1 MEDSYELFKRSDQLK
16 IYYFIGRL
24 NPPHNGHIDTLIQMI
39 SMANA
44 DNSVPLIIL
53 GSGPKKERTM
63 ENPIPY
69 ETKEAFLRYI
79 LPHELKY
86 VIVQMTSSLANVYQ
100 WYNSVLTHIPPPTS
114 VEFIRFAGD
123 KDDNA
128 TKLQYMDEH
137 LSKTGSTRTI
147 AIPPVMANASTQMSA
162 TRVRK
167 DAYIAHL
174 NELQNVQNAQTGAN
188 GYEGF
193 NAKYGGFYRE
203 FTRHIYEDI
212 IMPALEATP
221 EQIDAYI
228 KTSKMPSKTKTAKKA
243 KPKAKPKPKAK
254 GKTAKKTKAKTAKK
268 SNPNAEQTS
277 KPSKKTK
284 PEKNGANEVSA
295 NSESANEG
303 WENEG
308 RANAGRAN
316 AGRANAGRAN
326 AGRANSGMATS
337 SGESDESL
345 NE

>member
-1 MEDSYELFKRSDQLK
+1 MEDLFELFKRSPELK

-24 NPPHNGHIDTLIQMI
+24 NPPHPGHIAALIQMI
-39 SMANA
+39 RMANA
-44 DNSVPLIIL
+44 DNSVALIIL

-79 LPHELKY
+79 LPGELRY
-86 VIVQMTSSLANVYQ
+86 FIMQMSSSLADVYQ

-147 AIPPVMANASTQMSA
+147 AIPPVMANALTQMSA

-167 DAYIAHL
+167 YAYIAHL

-188 GYEGF
+188 GYEDF

-203 FTRHIYEDI
+203 FTRNIYEDI

-243 KPKAKPKPKAK
+243 KGKSKAKPK
-254 GKTAKKTKAKTAKK
+254 TAKKAKAKSKSKTAKK
-268 SNPNAEQTS
+268 SIPNAEQTS

-284 PEKNGANEVSA
+284 PATFGENA
-295 NSESANEG
+295 ESANEG

-308 RANAGRAN
+308 RANAGMAYEGIAN
-316 AGRANAGRAN
+316 AGRANA
-326 AGRANSGMATS
+326 GMATS

>member
-1 MEDSYELFKRSDQLK
+1 MEDLFELFKRSDQLK

-24 NPPHNGHIDTLIQMI
+24 NPPHPGHIDALIQMI

-44 DNSVPLIIL
+44 DNSVALIIL

-79 LPHELKY
+79 IPPGLKY
-86 VIVQMTSSLANVYQ
+86 GIVQMTSSLANVYQ
-100 WYNSVLTHIPPPTS
+100 WYNAVLKHIPPPTS

-128 TKLQYMDEH
+128 TKLQYMDDH

-174 NELQNVQNAQTGAN
+174 NELQTGSN
-188 GYEGF
+188 GYEEF
-193 NAKYGGFYRE
+193 NAKYGGFYGD
-203 FTRHIYEDI
+203 FTMHIYQDI
-212 IMPALEATP
+212 IMPALKASP
-221 EQIDAYI
+221 QQIEAYI
-228 KTSKMPSKTKTAKKA
+228 KTSKMPSKPKTEKKPKPKKARAKTAKK
-243 KPKAKPKPKAK
+243 PKPKK
-254 GKTAKKTKAKTAKK
+254 SKAKTAKK
-268 SNPNAEQTS
+268 TNHKPEQTLKS
-277 KPSKKTK
+277 AKKARA
-284 PEKNGANEVSA
+284 E
-295 NSESANEG
+295 SENEG

-308 RANAGRAN
+308 GLNEVSENSVGANEASENTNEGRAN
-316 AGRANAGRAN
+316 EGRANEGRAS
-326 AGRANSGMATS
+326 NS
-337 SGESDESL
+337 E
-345 NE
+345 